1 MKKFLGFTPQQQY
14 ALLSQL
20 GYKGPAQQDDM
31 DKFIFSSPKAA
42 AKMGHWALAAQK
54 RLDKQRLKDG

>member
-14 ALLSQL
+14 ALLTRL

-31 DKFIFSSPKAA
+31 DKFIHSSPKAA
-42 AKMGHWALAAQK
+42 SQMGVWAQAAQT